1 MGGIAPRAAAFNLRS
16 DPMESEEHGLLLGVC
31 SEVQNLA
38 SLHPPLGTVTKLWT
52 IFLERVDP
60 LIKLLHAPTFW

>member
-1 MGGIAPRAAAFNLRS
+1 MGGMAPRVAAFNVRP

-31 SEVQNLA
+31 SEVQNLP
-38 SLHPPLGTVTKLWT
+38 SLHPPLETVTKLWT